1 MRRRVFLLFII
12 LLVVCP
18 FAVQASGQ
26 GAEADRWITQLKSAD
41 EHLRDEAIQKLVR
54 IRSEAS
60 VHALADYMDY
70 TFMDWRLK
78 IEIMKFL
85 GEMKHERAVRSLAVV
100 LEDEMCPALKWN
112 AARALGNFPGNPEAL
127 KALVSALPG
136 EEEPQ
141 VREGIVLALGDLGD
155 GQAVPVLVPLLNSE
169 SFALRNAAI
178 RALGKIASADALPSL
193 KRALQAEKDV
203 QAQESLRAAIR
214 NTEARTGRM

>member
-1 MRRRVFLLFII
+1 M
-12 LLVVCP
+12 
-18 FAVQASGQ
+18 
-26 GAEADRWITQLKSAD
+26 
-41 EHLRDEAIQKLVR
+41 RDEAIQKLVR

-112 AARALGNFPGNPEAL
+112 AARALGNFPGNPQAL
-127 KALVSALPG
+127 KSLIQCAAG
-136 EEEPQ
+136 
-141 VREGIVLALGDLGD
+141 RRGTAGARGFFLALGDLGD
-155 GQAVPVLVPLLNSE
+155 GQAVPVLVPLLGNE

-178 RALGKIASADALPSL
+178 RALGKIGSADALPP
-193 KRALQAEKDV
+193 
-203 QAQESLRAAIR
+203 
-214 NTEARTGRM
+214 

>member
-1 MRRRVFLLFII
+1 MRRGVFLLFIV
-12 LLVVCP
+12 LLAVFP
-18 FAVQASGQ
+18 FAVQASGS
-26 GAEADRWITQLKSAD
+26 GAEADRWIIQLKSAD
-41 EHLRDEAIQKLVR
+41 EHMRDEAIQKLVR

-112 AARALGNFPGNPEAL
+112 AARALGNFPGNPQAL
-127 KALVSALPG
+127 KSLISALPG

-155 GQAVPVLVPLLNSE
+155 GQAVPVLVPLLGNE

-178 RALGKIASADALPSL
+178 RALGKIGSADALPAL
-193 KRALQAEKDV
+193 KRALQAEKDA

-214 NTEARTGRM
+214 DTEARTARM